1 MRVAH
6 AESMSPEPPP
16 RSPDTLRLLNTSG
29 SLTHRLS
36 VLHQGLLEKIPS
48 LDRIAC
54 ALYEEER
61 DTLKTFINST
71 RSGRAIAGYEYKLS
85 ESRALN
91 ELARTGQFRV
101 LDDIAAAIEP
111 STNHSAWLR
120 EQGYRSSFTVPIYDQ
135 DRLLGFVF
143 FDSREL
149 GTFTPLIQRDLV
161 LYCSLIAMSISNEFA
176 SAQMLVETARVARE
190 LAEMRDFE
198 TGTHLERMGQ
208 YARLIA
214 RHLAAHWK
222 LDDEFI
228 EHLFLFAPLHDVGKI
243 AIPDRILLKNGR
255 LDPDERVIMETH
267 VAKGLE
273 IIDRIAGTHALRHLP
288 DPGMLRNIVGK
299 HHEYLNG
306 SGYPNGLRAEQIPPE
321 ARIVTVADIYDALT
335 AVRPYKKVWPHAEA
349 MQELQRMANAG
360 QLDPDCVA
368 AMAEQEEQVLT
379 IQRQLADL

>member
-1 MRVAH
+1 MVH
-6 AESMSPEPPP
+6 NP
-16 RSPDTLRLLNTSG
+16 SPDTIRLLNTSG
-29 SLTHRLS
+29 SLNQRLS
-36 VLHQGLLEKIPS
+36 VLHNGLLEKIPA

-54 ALYEEER
+54 ALYEEQR

-71 RSGRAIAGYEYKLS
+71 RNGKAISGYEYKLS
-85 ESRALN
+85 ESRALS

-101 LDDIAAAIEP
+101 LDDIAAVIDP
-111 STNHSAWLR
+111 STTHSAWLQ

-135 DRLLGFVF
+135 DRLQGFVF
-143 FDSREL
+143 FDSREQ
-149 GTFTPLIQRDLV
+149 GTFTPVLQRDLV
-161 LYCSLIAMSISNEFA
+161 LYCSLVAMSISNEFA
-176 SAQMLVETARVARE
+176 SVQMLVETARVARE

-214 RHLAAHWK
+214 RHLAPRWQ

-228 EHLFLFAPLHDVGKI
+228 EHVFLFAPLHDVGKI

-273 IIDRIAGTHALRHLP
+273 IIDRITGSHALRHLP
-288 DPGMLRNIVGK
+288 DPGVLRNIVGK

-306 SGYPNGLRAEQIPPE
+306 SGYPNRLRAKDIPAE

-335 AVRPYKKVWPHAEA
+335 AVRPYKKVWSHADA
-349 MQELQRMANAG
+349 VQELQRMAQAG
-360 QLDPDCVA
+360 QLDPDCVE
-368 AMAEQEEQVLT
+368 AMAVQEEEVLA
-379 IQRQLADL
+379 IQRQLADI